1 MKGSSSLIAILSLLV
16 AGIATAEHSGMSP
29 HAGAQDREIASLS
42 HRTIAAIRKGTGWGL
57 ALPAEV
63 NDAPGPRHV
72 LDLAEPLALSDDQV
86 IKITEIFEE
95 MRRAALSRGEDF
107 IAAERALE
115 DAFVRGDLDQA
126 RLAELVERAGKARS
140 DLRLV
145 HLSAHL
151 KTVPVLSDEQIERYA
166 ELRGYS
172 GGAGGP
178 CDAVPEGHDSEMW
191 KKHHGCE

>member
-1 MKGSSSLIAILSLLV
+1 MKGSSSLIATLGLMV
-16 AGIATAEHSGMSP
+16 AGIAAAQHGGMSP
-29 HAGAQDREIASLS
+29 HSGAQNREIASLPD
-42 HRTIAAIRKGTGWGL
+42 RTIAAIRAGPGWGL

-86 IKITEIFEE
+86 AQITAIFEE
-95 MRRAALSRGEDF
+95 MKRSALSKGEDF

-126 RLAELVERAGKARS
+126 GLAELVEKAGKARS

-178 CDAVPEGHDSEMW
+178 CDAVPEGHDPEMW
-191 KKHHGCE
+191 KKHHGC